1 MIPEKQ
7 MIVVFGATG
16 DLTKRKIIPALY
28 HLYKRGKI
36 NKNCPVVCVGRR
48 DYTQEEFVQ
57 HLHLEEFVKDIG
69 SDGVALLQA
78 QIEYVKSDLQ
88 TENLDEFKTTIDGI
102 GEKYQAGPNKLFYL
116 ALPARVFSQAAD
128 IIKLFVN
135 DDGWQRVVFEKP
147 FGEDA
152 ETASNLNTSIQTVL
166 KEDQIFRVD
175 HYLGKELVQNIL
187 TLRFNNELFKWAWH
201 KDAIDHIQITASEQ
215 LGVEERAGYYDKS
228 GAVRDMVQ
236 NHLLQLLSLIAMEPP
251 ASDSAEDLRDSSG
264 KVMQALVPVDESDVV
279 LGQYAG
285 YPDEDGVAQDSQT
298 ETFAAF
304 KVFIDSPRW
313 EGVPFYLKT
322 GKKLNERYADIKV
335 VFKHDKEGCK
345 PEDCDREN
353 MIIIRIQP
361 DDGIAVAFN
370 VRRPGENSVTESVL
384 MDFCHHC
391 HFGPNTPEA
400 YESIL
405 LNVMLGEATA
415 FPRWD
420 WLKGSWTFIDH
431 LKSVAPNPLIYPID
445 STGPLQS
452 DTLLEDDGREWIHGE
467 VSPKRVESTIRTF

>member
-36 NKNCPVVCVGRR
+36 NKYSPVVCVGRR
-48 DYTQEEFVQ
+48 DYSQEDFIQ
-57 HLHLEEFVKDIG
+57 HLRLEEFVKDIG
-69 SDGVALLQA
+69 SDGLRFLQG
-78 QIEYVKSDLQ
+78 QIEYVKADFKN
-88 TENLDEFKTTIDGI
+88 ENLDVFKTTIHSI

-116 ALPARVFSQAAD
+116 ALPARIFSQAAD
-128 IIKLFVN
+128 MIKLFVN
-135 DDGWQRVVFEKP
+135 DEGWQRVVFEKP
-147 FGEDA
+147 FGEDT
-152 ETASNLNTSIQTVL
+152 ETASSLNTSIHTVL
-166 KEDQIFRVD
+166 REDQIFRVD

-187 TLRFNNELFKWAWH
+187 TLRFHNELFKWAWH

-251 ASDSAEDLRDSSG
+251 ASDSTEDLRDSSG
-264 KVMQALVPVDESDVV
+264 SVMQALLPVNEGDVV

-285 YPDEDGVAQDSQT
+285 YIDEEGVGNASQT

-304 KVFIDSPRW
+304 KVFVDSPRW
-313 EGVPFYLKT
+313 KGVPFYLKT

-335 VFKHDKEGCK
+335 VFKHDKDRCK
-345 PEDCDREN
+345 QGDCDREN

-361 DDGIAVAFN
+361 DDGIAIAFN

-405 LNVMLGEATA
+405 LNVMLEEATA

-420 WLKGSWTFIDH
+420 WLEGSWKFIDH
-431 LKSVAPNPLIYPID
+431 LKSVASNPLIYPIG
-445 STGPLQS
+445 STGPVQS
-452 DTLLEDDGREWIHGE
+452 DILLKGDGREWIHGE
-467 VSPKRVESTIRTF
+467 VSPKRVQGTIRSL

>member
-28 HLYKRGKI
+28 HLYKRAKI
-36 NKNCPVVCVGRR
+36 NKYCPIVCVGRR
-48 DYTQEEFVQ
+48 DYSQNEFIQ
-57 HLHLEEFVKDIG
+57 HLRLEEFVKDIG
-69 SDGVALLQA
+69 SDGLAFLKA
-78 QIEYVKSDLQ
+78 QIVYVKSDLQ
-88 TENLDEFKTTIDGI
+88 TKNLGLFKATIDSL
-102 GEKYQAGPNKLFYL
+102 GEKYQSGPNKLFYL

-135 DDGWQRVVFEKP
+135 DQGWQRVVFEKP
-147 FGEDA
+147 FGEDIESA
-152 ETASNLNTSIQTVL
+152 RSLNTSIQAVL
-166 KEDQIFRVD
+166 REDQIFRVD

-187 TLRFNNELFKWAWH
+187 TLRFHNELFKWAWH

-264 KVMQALVPVDESDVV
+264 RVMHALVPVDENDVV

-285 YPDEDGVAQDSQT
+285 YLDEKGVADDSET

-304 KVFIDSPRW
+304 KVFVDSPRW

-335 VFKHDKEGCK
+335 VFKHDRERCK
-345 PEDCDREN
+345 NGDCDREN

-361 DDGIAVAFN
+361 DDGIAIAFN
-370 VRRPGENSVTESVL
+370 VRRPGESSVTESVL

-391 HFGPNTPEA
+391 YFGPNTPEA

-405 LNVMLGEATA
+405 LNVILGEATA

-420 WLKGSWTFIDH
+420 WLEGSWVFIDH
-431 LKSVAPNPLIYPID
+431 LKSVAPTPLTYSVE

-452 DTLLEDDGREWIHGE
+452 DHLLKDDGRGWIHGE
-467 VSPKRVESTIRTF
+467 VSPERVQGTIRML